1 MTARLAGA
9 CLCLALC
16 LGACSP
22 KPSADEQIRAAIGQL
37 EAHGEKGERRAFM
50 AGVADDFT
58 AQQGSLSRD
67 EFRALLIIQWNRYRR
82 LSAQLGPI
90 SVHLTSDTEA
100 QARFQALITGGQG
113 LIPENGQLYDI
124 RTRWRKVDGDWLLA
138 GADWK
143 PVLDGNR

>member
-1 MTARLAGA
+1 MIARLAVA

-16 LGACSP
+16 LGACSHG
-22 KPSADEQIRAAIGQL
+22 PSAEEQIRAVIGQL
-37 EAHGEKGERRAFM
+37 EAHGEQGERRAFM
-50 AGVADDFT
+50 ALVAEDFS

-90 SVHLTSDTEA
+90 SVQVSSGTEA
-100 QARFQALITGGQG
+100 QARFQALITGGPG

-124 RTRWRKVDGDWLLA
+124 HTRWRKVNDEWLLA

-143 PVLDGNR
+143 PVLEGNR

>member
-1 MTARLAGA
+1 MKARLGGA
-9 CLCLALC
+9 SLCLALC

-22 KPSADEQIRAAIGQL
+22 EPSADEQIRAVIGQL
-37 EAHGEKGERRAFM
+37 EAHGEAGERRAFM
-50 AGVADDFT
+50 ALVAEDFS
-58 AQQGSLSRD
+58 AQQGSLNRD

-82 LSAQLGPI
+82 LSAQLGPL
-90 SVHLTSDTEA
+90 SVNVSSKTEA
-100 QARFQALITGGQG
+100 EAHFQALITGGQG

-124 RTRWRKVDGDWLLA
+124 HTRWRKVGDDWLLS